1 MSPLANRW
9 LGEDPDE
16 VPRDPDPPERAL
28 EIDKQ
33 DPATPDSAPEPV
45 AAEVES
51 ARLLANDARP
61 ILGAEGFGDQRI
73 DELADA
79 FIGKDLGEGLD
90 EFLRWARLQ
99 GPAGPDADR
108 VL

>member
-1 MSPLANRW
+1 VADRW
-9 LGEDPDE
+9 SGEDPDRLA
-16 VPRDPDPPERAL
+16 RDPEPPQRAAA
-28 EIDKQ
+28 IDKQ
-33 DPATPDSAPEPV
+33 DPATPDTAPAPV

-51 ARLLANDARP
+51 ARLLANEARP

-79 FIGKDLGEGLD
+79 FIGKDLGEDLD
-90 EFLRWARLQ
+90 GFLRWARLQ
-99 GPAGPDADR
+99 GPAGPGADR